1 MSSFNTDPWQL
12 FNAKLLEFMQDLI
25 DTYKHDGDF
34 VVCKNLTE
42 ISISYDYTMPQQIFH
57 MYVVDKYEE
66 QIVTG
71 NEDFFLQETYDPS
84 VTDIQVVNKL
94 KQMWQTLDPNNKKI
108 VWQYMQV
115 LVVLDRKCTALA
127 KST

>member
-1 MSSFNTDPWQL
+1 MSNQTDPWQL

-25 DTYKHDGDF
+25 DTYKQDSDF
-34 VVCKNLTE
+34 VVCKNLLD
-42 ISISYDYTMPQQIFH
+42 ISISYDHTMPQQIFH
-57 MYVVDKYEE
+57 TYVVDKYEK

-71 NEDFFLQETYDPS
+71 NEEFFLQETYDPS
-84 VTDIQVVNKL
+84 VTDIQFVNKL
-94 KQMWQTLDPNNKKI
+94 KQMWKTLDPGNKEI
-108 VWQYMQV
+108 VWKYMQV